1 MTEKVVNRIQI
12 DTMLEK
18 YSNED
23 AINIKKEIEWIKV
36 NAKTEIISI
45 ELVSKIIFDY
55 FKIKSLI
62 EELGKKDA

>member
-1 MTEKVVNRIQI
+1 MTEKVVDRIQI

>member
-18 YSNED
+18 YSIED
-23 AINIKKEIEWIKV
+23 ANNIKKEIEWIKV
-36 NAKTEIISI
+36 NAKTEIVSI

>member
-23 AINIKKEIEWIKV
+23 ATNIKKEIEWIKV
-36 NAKTEIISI
+36 NGKTEILSI

-55 FKIKSLI
+55 FKIKSLM
-62 EELGKKDA
+62 EEIGKKDA